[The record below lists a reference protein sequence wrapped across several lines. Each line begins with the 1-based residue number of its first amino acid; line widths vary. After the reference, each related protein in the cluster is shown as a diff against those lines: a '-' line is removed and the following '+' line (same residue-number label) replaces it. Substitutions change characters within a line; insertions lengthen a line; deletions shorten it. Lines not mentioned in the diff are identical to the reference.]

1 MTVSKKQLEANKRNA
16 QKGGVKTQEGK
27 AIVKYNALKHGL
39 LAKEAVITVGEGAES
54 PEEFNAL
61 LTDLKTQLNPA
72 GTLEEKL
79 VEKVVVAYW
88 RLRRAY
94 KYEVGLIR
102 EELDTATEDFY
113 SREYNKTDEEID
125 QEIEKI
131 RKLLN
136 LGRKTKEILIRCAK
150 RVDLLKKFTI
160 GTTTGNGWRKRFNI
174 WWPGMKTMMD
184 STRRASEN
192 P

>member
-72 GTLEEKL
+72 GTLEEML

-125 QEIEKI
+125 QEIKQ
-131 RKLLN
+131 N
-136 LGRKTKEILIRCAK
+136 KEAIESWTQDKKILIRCAK
-150 RVDLLKKFTI
+150 RVDLLKIFTM
-160 GTTTGNGWRKRFNI
+160 GTKIGNGWRKRFNI